1 MLGAEVLS
9 FSVQLR
15 VPTMMRIFLSCR
27 RNLFLSASLLAAV
40 LLAACGGG
48 GGSDDGFL
56 DVGSGNTLE
65 RLSIVQQDGS
75 QPIGTLP
82 VPRCIPTR
90 LRAFGTFGDGSIEDM
105 TLRVNW
111 SSNGIVPVSNG
122 GGSFLKGVV
131 TPSQDAGSTDTIRI
145 DFVGLSA
152 QQNVSI
158 QETQLELSALQS
170 QLATG
175 KLTFPLFLTGIL
187 GTPGSQTRISAN
199 DRVVWLSSNESLATV
214 SGLGVVTP
222 VPTTPNGQ
230 AQDVTITADTGIGAA
245 CDPQPSFT
253 FKLHNKALTQVTLA
267 PAGPLTMAPS
277 TSRRF
282 TAIGTYGDYSQDV
295 TGLARYTATDSSNQ
309 TTTAVFFTGNLLSTL
324 AAGQVNLKASLD
336 QFGETGDGTNDISSN
351 SVALTVTNATLTNF
365 VIDQSNPRMIVGT
378 SLPFTATGT
387 FSDNSTQDLS
397 LNVGWIS
404 SNTDIAAFSTT
415 FGFRNLIFARQ
426 SSASP
431 VTVTAI
437 RSGFCDTVAGSLPDC
452 PSTGLTT
459 DATLASL
466 KITSD
471 TGNDCAQS
479 PCSVTLGGSAQLR
492 AVGTLAGG
500 GTQELTEFVI
510 WSVNNPATPVAT
522 VSNASGIAGRALGRN
537 TGTVTVSARFAN
549 ISASSSVVVQQD
561 ADGDGVPDA
570 NDQCANTPA
579 GTPVNANGCPDS
591 DGDGV
596 QDTDDQCANTPSGST
611 VNAAGC
617 PDSDGDTRFDNEDQC
632 PMEDER
638 PDPSNSRPGCLCD
651 NPSPL
656 PIGPSCLDS

>member
-1 MLGAEVLS
+1 
-9 FSVQLR
+9 
-15 VPTMMRIFLSCR
+15 MMRIFPSCR
-27 RNLFLSASLLAAV
+27 RYFFLFAGLLAAV
-40 LLAACGGG
+40 LMSACGGG
-48 GGSDDGFL
+48 
-56 DVGSGNTLE
+56 VGDGNTLA
-65 RLSIVQQDGS
+65 RLSIVQLDGT
-75 QPIGTLP
+75 QPSGTLA

-90 LRAFGTFGDGSIEDM
+90 LRAFGTFDDGSIEDM

-111 SSNGIVPVSNG
+111 SSNGTVPVSNG
-122 GGSFLKGVV
+122 EGTFLKGVV
-131 TPSQDAGSTDTIRI
+131 TPSGAAGSDTIQI

-158 QETQLELSALQS
+158 QEAKLELSALQS
-170 QLATG
+170 QLAVG
-175 KLTFPLFLTGIL
+175 NLTLPLFLTGIL

-214 SGLGVVTP
+214 NGLGVITP
-222 VPTTPNGQ
+222 VPTAPNGQ

-253 FKLHNKALTQVTLA
+253 LKLHNKALTQMTLA

-295 TGLARYTATDSSNQ
+295 TGLARYTATDSNNQ
-309 TTTAVFFTGNLLSTL
+309 TSTAAFFTGNLLSTL
-324 AAGQVNLKASLD
+324 VAGQANLKASLD
-336 QFGETGDGTNDISSN
+336 QFGQTGDGTNDITSN
-351 SVALTVTNATLTNF
+351 TVALTISNATLNNF
-365 VIDQSNPRMIVGT
+365 AIDQSNPKMIVGT

-397 LNVGWIS
+397 LNVGWTS
-404 SNTDIAAFSTT
+404 SNTDIAAFSST
-415 FGFRNLIFARQ
+415 FGFGNLVFAQQ

-466 KITSD
+466 KITND
-471 TGNDCAQS
+471 KGNDCAQS
-479 PCSVTLGGSAQLR
+479 ACSVALGGSAQLR
-492 AVGTLAGG
+492 AVGTLASG
-500 GTQELTEFVI
+500 GTQDLTEFVI
-510 WSVNNPATPVAT
+510 WSVSNPATPVAT

-537 TGTVTVSARFAN
+537 TGTVTVSARFSN
-549 ISASSSVVVQQD
+549 ISASGSVIVQQD
-561 ADGDGVPDA
+561 ADGDGVADGQ
-570 NDQCANTPA
+570 DQCANTPA

-596 QDTDDQCANTPSGST
+596 QDADDACPSTLQGAT
-611 VNAAGC
+611 VNSAGC
-617 PDSDGDTRFDNEDQC
+617 PDSDGDTVFDNEDVC
-632 PMEDER
+632 PAQDAR
-638 PDPSNSRPGCLCD
+638 PNPSTSAARRGCLCT
-651 NPSPL
+651 NPNPL
-656 PIGPSCLDS
+656 PIGPRCLDT